1 MHTCQNSSVMS
12 NLRYETD
19 TAVQKKTKQRQTN
32 WVIN

>member
-19 TAVQKKTKQRQTN
+19 TAVQKNNNRDKQTG
-32 WVIN
+32 